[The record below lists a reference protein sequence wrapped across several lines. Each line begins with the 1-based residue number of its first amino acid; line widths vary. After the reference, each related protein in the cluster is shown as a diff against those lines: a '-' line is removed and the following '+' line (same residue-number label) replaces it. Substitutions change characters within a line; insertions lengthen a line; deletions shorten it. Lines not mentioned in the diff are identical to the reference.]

1 MFIQFS
7 LKVSFEGHRNPKRHK
22 NDNKKNFK
30 SSMRFFANV
39 KYTFRYASSQ
49 QVLSYE
55 KILWNF
61 QWVQNFIF
69 PY

>member
-1 MFIQFS
+1 M
-7 LKVSFEGHRNPKRHK
+7 K
-22 NDNKKNFK
+22 
-30 SSMRFFANV
+30 FFANV

-49 QVLSYE
+49 QVLSYD

-69 PY
+69 PN